1 MEAMARASHNLKD
14 SADDEAPTDTLA
26 LGVAMGLTA
35 SILINLSQN
44 ILAPPPVQNGN
55 TSTSPSITDPNANT
69 VLGALD
75 THIVDRVRQVG
86 KGSLSRRFWSV
97 VWLSS
102 ITLNFA
108 AFSFG
113 PAGVLASLEG
123 AQFVASFVYF
133 FFWVKD
139 TEYRNATTGGP
150 TANGWRKLIGTVIVC
165 AGIVLPAL
173 ASNSGGAVFDM
184 ESLACMWTRPRWIVF
199 YSVWQSVALAVL
211 CFYIFVRRGSL
222 LTLPQNGKTSQDRLN
237 LVLFA
242 FVAGSVGQTAIV
254 NAKAISELLAL
265 VRKGEGGELFEN
277 GSRWALTATTTVLVL
292 LGFAVWV
299 ILLGKGPGIY
309 DPPPAI
315 TTLQSAYIVIG
326 SLGSTI
332 FFEEIDAMDDI
343 GKVQYFLGM
352 SCVVVGAI
360 VMLPSPDAVE
370 KTDGTTAMSSLSATA
385 EPTQTSIKKMFA
397 GSCSTRPRLP
407 PEWTRKTIPSV
418 VELAPLITSDQQYEA
433 YR

>member
-1 MEAMARASHNLKD
+1 MEAMARASNNLTD
-14 SADDEAPTDTLA
+14 SADDEPPKDTLA

-44 ILAPPPVQNGN
+44 ILAEIP
-55 TSTSPSITDPNANT
+55 
-69 VLGALD
+69 
-75 THIVDRVRQVG
+75 
-86 KGSLSRRFWSV
+86 KGSLSHRFWSV

-123 AQFVASFVYF
+123 AQFVASFVYY
-133 FFWVKD
+133 FFWVKHKK
-139 TEYRNATTGGP
+139 YRTTTGGP

-165 AGIVLPAL
+165 GGIILPAL

-211 CFYIFVRRGSL
+211 CFYVFVRCGSL
-222 LTLPQNGKTSQDRLN
+222 RAPPPPPPGAPDDIPSQDRFN

-242 FVAGSVGQTAIV
+242 FVAGSVGQTAII
-254 NAKAISELLAL
+254 NAKAISELLGL

-277 GSRWALTATTTVLVL
+277 GSRWALTVTTTVLVL

-299 ILLGKGPGIY
+299 TLLERGPKIY
-309 DPPPAI
+309 DAAPAI

-332 FFEEIDAMDDI
+332 FFEEIDAMDGI

-352 SCVVVGAI
+352 SCVLVGAI
-360 VMLPSPDAVE
+360 VMLPPPDPVGPVGPVV
-370 KTDGTTAMSSLSATA
+370 KTETRM
-385 EPTQTSIKKMFA
+385 KKRSRGF
-397 GSCSTRPRLP
+397 CRRPSLP
-407 PEWTRKTIPSV
+407 PHWVKVPSV
-418 VELAPLITSDQQYEA
+418 VELTV
-433 YR
+433 